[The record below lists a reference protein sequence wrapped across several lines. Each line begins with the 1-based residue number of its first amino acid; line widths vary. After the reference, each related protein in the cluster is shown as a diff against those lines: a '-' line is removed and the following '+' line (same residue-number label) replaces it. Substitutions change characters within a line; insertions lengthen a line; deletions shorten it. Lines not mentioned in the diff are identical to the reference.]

1 MDDDA
6 EEIMKRIKEKE
17 ETLRKLK
24 MVQLHRKKVSY
35 SLITVA
41 RRMLPT
47 FEHLVCF
54 NSTTAIN
61 LRR

>member
-1 MDDDA
+1 MADDA

-35 SLITVA
+35 SPITVTCPK
-41 RRMLPT
+41 LPT
-47 FEHLVCF
+47 LEHLVCF